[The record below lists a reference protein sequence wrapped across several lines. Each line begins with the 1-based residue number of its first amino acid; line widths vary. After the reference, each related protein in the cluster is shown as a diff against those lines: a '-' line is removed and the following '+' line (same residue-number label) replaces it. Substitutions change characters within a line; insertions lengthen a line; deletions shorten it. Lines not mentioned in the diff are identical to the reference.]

1 MNIKNISVIGLA
13 AAVVLGSS
21 MACNG
26 GENGSDTTGGTGTG
40 GGSGEQIT
48 LAIDGSSTVFP
59 IIEAMVEEY
68 RKGHDNIEFE
78 VAFSGTG
85 GGFKKFNALETDISM
100 ASRPIKQEEIDAAK
114 AAGIEYIEIPIAFDG
129 LTVVINPKNTFAG
142 DLTVE
147 ELHKIWMPDSTVK
160 TWADVRAGFP
170 AQEIKLY
177 GPGTDSGTFD
187 YFTEA
192 INDESGASRSD
203 YQANEDDNVLVQGVA
218 GDEFALGYFGYSYYI
233 ENTGQLKAVNVNGV
247 GPSEQTILDGTYTPL
262 SRPLFLYVNKKALEE
277 KPAIKEF
284 IAYIFGEGQPLIK
297 EVGYVALPS
306 DVNDLA
312 MKHVEEMSTGTR
324 FQDAKPGMNI
334 KDVVEREGA

>member
-1 MNIKNISVIGLA
+1 MNIKNISLIGLA

-21 MACNG
+21 IACNG
-26 GENGSDTTGGTGTG
+26 GEKTGNGTTG
-40 GGSGEQIT
+40 GGSGGGGEQIT

-85 GGFKKFNALETDISM
+85 GGFKKFNANETDISM

-114 AAGIEYIEIPIAFDG
+114 AAGIEYIEIPVAFDG
-129 LTVVINPKNTFAG
+129 LTVVINPNNNFAG

-147 ELHKIWMPDSTVK
+147 ELNKIWMPDSTVK

-192 INDESGASRSD
+192 INGESGVSRAD

-233 ENTGQLKAVNVNGV
+233 ENTGKLKAVNVNGV
-247 GPSEQTILDGTYTPL
+247 GPTEQKILDGTYTPL
-262 SRPLFLYVNKKALEE
+262 SRPLFLYINKKSLEE
-277 KPAIKEF
+277 KPAIKDF

-297 EVGYVALPS
+297 EVGYVSLPTE
-306 DVNDLA
+306 VNDLA

-334 KDVVEREGA
+334 KEVIEREGA